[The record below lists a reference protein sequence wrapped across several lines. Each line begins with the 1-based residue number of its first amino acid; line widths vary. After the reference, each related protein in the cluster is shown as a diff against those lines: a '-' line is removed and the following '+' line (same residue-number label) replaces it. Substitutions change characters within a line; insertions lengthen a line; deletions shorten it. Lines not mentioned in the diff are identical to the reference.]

1 MSKIKSIFKYYGVA
15 VVVFALLFA
24 TICVVFYTSDCYR
37 ELEEKNEFLMVEL
50 ADRKKNESNA
60 LIELNRISGLLAE
73 EEAKNAT
80 LYSDYE
86 NATKEL
92 QIALEMVADLTR
104 ENEYYS
110 EISEYVFNGD
120 WCYDYTEE
128 DVKLLAGVMFGEEE
142 GNTLNSG
149 YAGSVPLNR
158 IMDSRF
164 PNNLH
169 DVIYEIVVTDDA
181 VYEQYAPRT
190 KKIAECV
197 IAGKPIPSDLADVEY
212 IPEWYY
218 DLARILLKYG
228 SILPPDVV
236 YQAHYPQG
244 KGVFWEWKGE
254 YFCYG

>member
-1 MSKIKSIFKYYGVA
+1 MSKIKNIFKYYGVA
-15 VVVFALLFA
+15 IVVFALLFA
-24 TICVVFYTSDCYR
+24 TICVVFYTSDCYK
-37 ELEEKNEFLMVEL
+37 ELEEKNEFLMIEL

-80 LYSDYE
+80 LCSDYE

-92 QIALEMVADLTR
+92 QLALEMVSELTR

-110 EISEYVFNGD
+110 EISEYVFNGE
-120 WCYDYTEE
+120 WNYDYTEE

-142 GNTLNSG
+142 GNTLNAG

-158 IMDSRF
+158 VLRADF
-164 PNNLH
+164 PNSLH
-169 DVIYEIVVTDDA
+169 DVIYEVVVTDNA

-197 IAGKPIPSDLADVEY
+197 IAGKPIPRELADVEY
-212 IPEWYY
+212 IPDWYL

-236 YQAHYPQG
+236 YQAHFPQG